1 MDEIERAGFRRKHV
15 GALQHAER
23 ERAETERIAH
33 ADDLLLAHHHER
45 KGTLDFPQRREHAV
59 AVARL
64 GEQMQDD
71 LAVHGRLEN
80 GALLFQFVAQHGGV
94 HEVAVVPDGELPAG
108 AVHHERLGIGQ
119 IARSSRGVAHMADGA
134 RAFQPLQIRRVED
147 LRNQTHGHVAI
158 ERRIRPIGRDDA
170 RALLPAMLEGKE
182 SVVGQDGGVGMSKNG
197 KNAALVGRFVVL
209 HVGRRSGEARD

>member
-15 GALQHAER
+15 SPLQHAER

-45 KGTLDFPQRREHAV
+45 KGTLDFPQRREHAA

-80 GALLFQFVAQHGGV
+80 GALLFEFVAQHGGV
-94 HEVAVVPDGELPAG
+94 HEVAIVPDGELPAR

-119 IARSSRGVAHMADGA
+119 IARSRRRIAHMADGA
-134 RAFQPLQIRRVED
+134 GAFQPLQIRRVED
-147 LRNQTHGHVAI
+147 LRNQAHGHVAI

-182 SVVGQDGGVGMSKNG
+182 SVVGQDSGVRVAKDGED
-197 KNAALVGRFVVL
+197 AAFVGRFVVL
-209 HVGRRSGEARD
+209 HAGRRSGKTRD